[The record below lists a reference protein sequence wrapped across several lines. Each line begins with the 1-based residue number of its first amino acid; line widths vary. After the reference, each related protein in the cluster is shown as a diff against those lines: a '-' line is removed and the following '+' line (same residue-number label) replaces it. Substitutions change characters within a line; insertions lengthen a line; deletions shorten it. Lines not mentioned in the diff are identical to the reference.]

1 MKSGKWRGG
10 GSAGSTTVLQE
21 QKAPLL
27 ARVAGVAVV
36 LVLAGVL
43 VVWGVDLGQRLFGA
57 SQGVTLP
64 SLQQQLDEAQIEIAK
79 LKAERDAL
87 QAAAKAA
94 PADGAAASPA
104 AASATVAG
112 GDLSALRLEN
122 GKLAADLALAEK
134 ALPMVRP
141 GGGLVI
147 QGLQARMATP
157 RLLHYTVLLGY
168 GPKKGGPE
176 RFAGRLAVVVTVSKD
191 GKQSVMEFP
200 VEKDA
205 ARYDITVQRN
215 QRLDGTLELPEGAAA
230 SAIDISISAKGKVV
244 AKQAGTVLEHQ
255 P

>member
-1 MKSGKWRGG
+1 MKEGKWRGG
-10 GSAGSTTVLQE
+10 GGAESTTVLQE

-27 ARVAGVAVV
+27 ARVAGIAVV

-43 VVWGVDLGQRLFGA
+43 VVWGVDLGRRLFGA
-57 SQGVTLP
+57 SQGVTP
-64 SLQQQLDEAQIEIAK
+64 SSLQQRLDEARIEIAT

-87 QAAAKAA
+87 LAAAKAA
-94 PADGAAASPA
+94 PEGGAAAAA
-104 AASATVAG
+104 AASAPVAG
-112 GDLSALRLEN
+112 GDLAAARLEN

-134 ALPMVRP
+134 ALPLVP
-141 GGGLVI
+141 AGGGLVI

-157 RLLHYTVLLGY
+157 RLLHYTILLGY
-168 GPKKGGPE
+168 GPKKGGPA
-176 RFAGRLAVVVTVSKD
+176 RFAGRLTVAVTISKD
-191 GKQSVMEFP
+191 GKRSVMEFP

-230 SAIDISISAKGKVV
+230 SAIEISIAAKGKVV
-244 AKQAGTVLEHQ
+244 AKQAGAVLEHQ